1 MGMHTLVGEGGS
13 NLSGGQRQR
22 LLIARAI
29 VRRPRI
35 LMFDEATSALDN
47 LTQAIVT
54 ESITRELRGTTRVG
68 IAHRL
73 TTVIDADRIYVVK
86 KGQIVQSGE
95 YHQLLA
101 EPGPF

>member
-1 MGMHTLVGEGGS
+1 MRLSLGFEAPDASTVTYDGRELSTLDLRG
-13 NLSGGQRQR
+13 
-22 LLIARAI
+22 

-47 LTQAIVT
+47 LTQAIVA
-54 ESITRELRGTTRVG
+54 ESITRVV

-95 YHQLLA
+95 YHQLQA
-101 EPGPF
+101 EPGPFQELVHR